1 MRITAAAAAAVQL
14 CITHVRTEDR
24 TQPTNRCALDAAPA
38 MRGSAL
44 VARAGCT
51 SSAPAATTR
60 DGEIH
65 FTASAATL
73 TCQLHSATIYTY
85 TLIDALGSGD
95 VMTIAAITIVHSAA
109 AAADTQCSVA

>member
-1 MRITAAAAAAVQL
+1 MYAPMTGLSRRTGARWMRPRL
-14 CITHVRTEDR
+14 
-24 TQPTNRCALDAAPA
+24 
-38 MRGSAL
+38 RGSAL

-51 SSAPAATTR
+51 SSAPAASTR

-95 VMTIAAITIVHSAA
+95 VTTIAAITIVHSAA
-109 AAADTQCSVA
+109 AAAAADTQCSVA

>member
-1 MRITAAAAAAVQL
+1 VNRKA
-14 CITHVRTEDR
+14 DFFYK
-24 TQPTNRCALDAAPA
+24 TNRFESIRIANWNALVRDGCGP
-38 MRGSAL
+38 GSAL
-44 VARAGCT
+44 VTRAGCT

-73 TCQLHSATIYTY
+73 SCQLHSATIYTY
-85 TLIDALGSGD
+85 TLIDALGSDD

-109 AAADTQCSVA
+109 AAAAADTQCV